1 MHKGRHCMGKCDS
14 QFSTNEVTL
23 DRHLIPYSGKFLLGA
38 NFHNFCRQT
47 CFRKNKTAKK
57 IYQDGNWWHHYVYTS
72 IRTSTCEQD
81 GSLQSVCPLNSC
93 CKEESACYYTKYQ
106 QIHKRRSEVVDI
118 EISSV
123 KSNTLVSRPR
133 GTLDTF
139 VIAKPPRK
147 RKIRP
152 LLHKLASSL
161 RHSVSFLRFTYGAW
175 LSTGRG
181 VARASRIRV
190 NKNREISSKES
201 GRFSV
206 KICTSENFPLYGS
219 LDLSLV
225 LFLSSKFSSTQ
236 WNVVLISVQDYATT
250 TVFHRACSVLVAT
263 TLDLQTTTQL
273 STMQNVERHNGRCFH
288 FVFLQ

>member
-1 MHKGRHCMGKCDS
+1 MVTVKKRKPATI
-14 QFSTNEVTL
+14 QNANESVRNAPKLSKSRSAVLNPT
-23 DRHLIPYSGKFLLGA
+23 RRFLSHG
-38 NFHNFCRQT
+38 
-47 CFRKNKTAKK
+47 
-57 IYQDGNWWHHYVYTS
+57 
-72 IRTSTCEQD
+72 
-81 GSLQSVCPLNSC
+81 GSP
-93 CKEESACYYTKYQ
+93 
-106 QIHKRRSEVVDI
+106 
-118 EISSV
+118 
-123 KSNTLVSRPR
+123 
-133 GTLDTF
+133 DTF
-139 VIAKPPRK
+139 VIAKASTQ

-181 VARASRIRV
+181 VARASRIRG

-201 GRFSV
+201 GRFSA

-250 TVFHRACSVLVAT
+250 LVFHRACSVLVAT

-288 FVFLQ
+288 FVCFLQYFLLRFTIFVLGLIAC